1 MHVRSFRLDVFTD
14 SSLTRVRASNET
26 PTHWDVSSMARVLRR
41 RGGEAKR
48 QGHQIQSG
56 GRSRDGAREGGAGI
70 REEERRDDTR
80 MERDSRAGVSSIQ
93 LSCQKLIQT
102 LS

>member
-56 GRSRDGAREGGAGI
+56 GRSRDGARKGGAGI
-70 REEERRDDTR
+70 REEERRDRHEDGTR
-80 MERDSRAGVSSIQ
+80 Q
-93 LSCQKLIQT
+93 
-102 LS
+102 